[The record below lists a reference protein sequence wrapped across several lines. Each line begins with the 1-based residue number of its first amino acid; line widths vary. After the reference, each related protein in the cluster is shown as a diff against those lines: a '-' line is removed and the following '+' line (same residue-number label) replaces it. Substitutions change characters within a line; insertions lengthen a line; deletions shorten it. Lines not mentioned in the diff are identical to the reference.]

1 MTCIIGYRDE
11 DGEILLSADNR
22 ISKPSPLV
30 PGLEL
35 HIDQLQKIYLPEP
48 FLAFAFATDDLLEV
62 RRTLKAVRWM
72 TKFLRR
78 RATSHLASALKCQGA
93 IYRMLHSRH
102 VATLAPSE
110 YMVASVFP
118 GRSDLNKLY
127 YCRFSGGTLQHFDEV
142 HPGQYRV
149 AGSVAREYDSS
160 LFESAVVGRALR
172 ISGLDMLQRVALFN
186 SLYLDFQGKLPR
198 EWRTVGQ
205 SFYSIYTR
213 DGVLHSVS
221 NDTFRVTSIEGVEA
235 DYSID
240 LDLLSGQFR
249 QTNHMT
255 GEAFPL
261 IPIDGYDFSKS
272 DTTSN
277 TFRVTRT
284 SGRET

>member
-35 HIDQLQKIYLPEP
+35 HIDQLQKIYFPEA

-62 RRTLKAVRWM
+62 RRTLKAVKWM
-72 TKFLRR
+72 AKFLRR
-78 RATSHLASALKCQGA
+78 RATSHLASVLKCQGA

-110 YMVASVFP
+110 YMVAAVFP
-118 GRSDLNKLY
+118 GMRDLNRLY
-127 YCRFSGGTLQHFDEV
+127 YCRFSGGNLQHFGEV
-142 HPGQYRV
+142 RPGQHRV
-149 AGSVAREYDSS
+149 AGSVAKECDAS
-160 LFESAVVGRALR
+160 LFESAVVARALR
-172 ISGLDMLQRVALFN
+172 VSGLDMLQRVALFN
-186 SLYLDFQGKLPR
+186 SLYLDFQDQLPA
-198 EWRTVGQ
+198 EWRTIGQ
-205 SFYSIYTR
+205 SFYSLYTR
-213 DGVLHSVS
+213 DGVLHPVS
-221 NDTFRVTSIEGVEA
+221 NDTFRVTSTDGLEA

-249 QTNHMT
+249 QINHMT

-261 IPIDGYDFSKS
+261 IPIDGYDFSRPDAQHS
-272 DTTSN
+272 V
-277 TFRVTRT
+277 FRVLRV
-284 SGRET
+284 RR